1 MSNHTFLITTMKE
14 IIQQIN
20 NFGLKSKG
28 NFHKNQQF

>member
-1 MSNHTFLITTMKE
+1 MKE

-28 NFHKNQQF
+28 NFHKNQQFWLKK